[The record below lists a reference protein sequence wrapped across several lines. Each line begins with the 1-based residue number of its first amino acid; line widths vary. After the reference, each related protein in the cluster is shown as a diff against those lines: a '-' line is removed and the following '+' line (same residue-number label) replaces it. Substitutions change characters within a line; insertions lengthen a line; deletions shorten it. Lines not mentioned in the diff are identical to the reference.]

1 MKKLGV
7 NIDHIATIR
16 QARGTD
22 YPDPVTAAGL
32 AEAAGADQITIHLR
46 EDRRHIQDKDL
57 VALRQAVRTHLNLE
71 LAASEEIV
79 RIACEVCP
87 DVATIVPEKRQELTT
102 EGGLDVV
109 NNFEQLKS
117 CIRKLQEHSISV
129 SLFIDPEI
137 VQVEASHRLEV
148 EAVEFH
154 TGKYCDAPNVTIAAE
169 ELQKLKDAVRR
180 AGELGLKICAGHGLN
195 YDNTARVVR
204 EIPDI
209 VEYNIGHSIV
219 SRALFVGFERAV
231 QEMNEIIKG
240 ATL

>member
-1 MKKLGV
+1 MRKLGV

-57 VALRQAVRTHLNLE
+57 VALRHAVRTHLNLE
-71 LAASEEIV
+71 LAAADEIV
-79 RIACEVCP
+79 RIACEVGP
-87 DVATIVPEKRQELTT
+87 DTATIVPEKRQELTT

-109 NNFEQLKS
+109 RNFDGLKD
-117 CIRKLQEHSISV
+117 CVRRLQEHSISV

-148 EAVEFH
+148 ESVEFH
-154 TGKYCDAPNVTIAAE
+154 TGRYCDAATGPKAAE

-180 AGELGLKICAGHGLN
+180 AGELGLNICAGHGLN
-195 YDNTARVVR
+195 YENTARVVR
-204 EIPDI
+204 EIPEI
-209 VEYNIGHSIV
+209 TEYNIGHSIV
-219 SRALFVGFERAV
+219 SRALFVGLERAV

-240 ATL
+240 ASL

>member
-71 LAASEEIV
+71 LAASDEIV

-137 VQVEASHRLEV
+137 VQIEASHRLEV

-154 TGKYCDAPNVTIAAE
+154 TGKYCDAANVTVAAE